1 MQHYFHK
8 LLLNPKRLFL
18 IDGFGALLTTFSL
31 FAILRTFNEYIGM
44 PQTTLVFLSIIALAF
59 SFYSFCCFLL
69 VNNNWHPFLRA
80 ISIANLLYCCLT
92 LVLVIYNYPR
102 LTFLGVTYFL
112 LEIII
117 VCGLV
122 FIEIN
127 VLILNNQRKYNFKTT
142 LNILR
147 RRKL

>member
-1 MQHYFHK
+1 MQQYFNK
-8 LLLNPKRLFL
+8 LLLKPKRLFL
-18 IDGFGALLTTFSL
+18 IDGLGAFLTAFFL
-31 FAILRTFNEYIGM
+31 FAILRTFNEYFGM

-59 SFYSFCCFLL
+59 SFYSFCCFFL

-80 ISIANLLYCCLT
+80 ITIANLLYCCLT
-92 LVLVIYNYPR
+92 LGLVIYNYPR

-122 FIEIN
+122 FLEIN
-127 VLILNNQRKYNFKTT
+127 VLTISN
-142 LNILR
+142 R
-147 RRKL
+147 RRDNYKQL